1 MKRELIMLVCAAAA
15 SAALAIT
22 ATKEYVDRRDAGISE
37 AATNYTDAAIAP
49 IAIHTA
55 SNEVAIANVETKATD
70 AIDEALHAREE
81 AQRAQAVADSAAYTA
96 YNATI
101 TNAMQ
106 DIDIASHASQLS
118 QMSQSLDGK
127 VPTSRTVNS
136 KALTSDISLSA
147 DDVGA
152 WPAVEGSE
160 WGMGST
166 GLTLYLGPGYLSGT
180 YCFGIDSEWHVMR
193 RRDVE
198 DATNAT
204 LAAAM
209 TYTDNHAP
217 DIGSAI
223 SNTVPAW
230 ARAASKPT
238 YTAAEVGA
246 YSEGDVDTILRDY
259 LPLDYFRDGQTIP
272 IYYGDGTKLCDFGAY
287 WLSGLVDTVNEKP
300 DADDIPPAVSNI
312 VTTALV
318 RERLGVWMEY
328 DEATGFYYYCH
339 EEE

>member
-37 AATNYTDAAIAP
+37 SATNYTDAAIAP
-49 IAIHTA
+49 IAMHAA

-70 AIDEALHAREE
+70 A
-81 AQRAQAVADSAAYTA
+81 
-96 YNATI
+96 TI

-106 DIDIASHASQLS
+106 DVELASHASQLS
-118 QMSQSLDGK
+118 QLFQSIDGK
-127 VPTSRTVNS
+127 VPTSRTVNG
-136 KALTSDISLSA
+136 KALTSNISLSA
-147 DDVGA
+147 NDVGA

-160 WGMGST
+160 WGMGSA
-166 GLTLYLGPGYLSGT
+166 GLTLYLGPGYLSGS

-209 TYTDNHAP
+209 TYTDSQVPSAT
-217 DIGSAI
+217 DIA
-223 SNTVPAW
+223 NVVTRAVPAW
-230 ARAASKPT
+230 ALAAQKPT

-246 YSEGDVDTILRDY
+246 YPTNETMYVDYIGDIGFIYGDYWPSGVWDFGDGCIRIANCYQFSLHMAADRQADGIEIFDIADPTIK
-259 LPLDYFRDGQTIP
+259 TVIP
-272 IYYGDGTKLCDFGAY
+272 INGSDVATKG
-287 WLSGLVDTVNEKP
+287 
-300 DADDIPPAVSNI
+300 DIPPAVSNI

-318 RERLGVWMEY
+318 RERLGVYLYVGADGGIYVHTNE
-328 DEATGFYYYCH
+328 D
-339 EEE
+339 

>member
-55 SNEVAIANVETKATD
+55 SNEVAIAKVETKATD
-70 AIDEALHAREE
+70 
-81 AQRAQAVADSAAYTA
+81 
-96 YNATI
+96 ATI

-106 DIDIASHASQLS
+106 DVELASHASQLS
-118 QMSQSLDGK
+118 QLSQSLDGK
-127 VPTSRTVNS
+127 VPTSRTVNG
-136 KALTSDISLSA
+136 KALASNISLSA
-147 DDVGA
+147 NDVGA

-160 WGMGST
+160 WGLGST
-166 GLTLYLGPGYLSGT
+166 GLTLYLSSGYLSGS
-180 YCFGIDSEWHVMR
+180 YCFGMDSEWHVMR
-193 RRDVE
+193 RRDLE

-209 TYTDNHAP
+209 TYTDNYMP
-217 DIGSAI
+217 DVGSAI
-223 SNTVPAW
+223 SNMVPAW

-246 YSEGDVDTILRDY
+246 YSTNETMYVDWIGDTGCIYDNFMPMGIWDFGSGSIRLASAYQFDLY
-259 LPLDYFRDGQTIP
+259 ENQTDHQQVGIVISDIDHPTKRAMIP
-272 IYYGDGTKLCDFGAY
+272 INGSDVATMA
-287 WLSGLVDTVNEKP
+287 
-300 DADDIPPAVSNI
+300 DIPPAVSNI

-318 RERLGVWMEY
+318 RERLGVYLYVGADGGIYVHTNE
-328 DEATGFYYYCH
+328 D
-339 EEE
+339 